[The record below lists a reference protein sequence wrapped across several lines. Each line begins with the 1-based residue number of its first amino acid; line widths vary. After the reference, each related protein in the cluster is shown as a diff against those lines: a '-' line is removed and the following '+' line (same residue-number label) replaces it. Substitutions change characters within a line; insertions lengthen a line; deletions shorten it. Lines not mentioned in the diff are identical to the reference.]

1 MLLRNLILMLAA
13 LVKWVWSEV
22 QSVTASI
29 FSVPSDSVK
38 GQFSSIKILGNTEYD
53 EVTGITKSTFSA
65 GGELKSVGKNL
76 WGSKK
81 AAEDVVKAVNNPS
94 YAYLTQK
101 DGRNVLA
108 WAGNSTYMNVTIFDK
123 FKPNTQYTISV
134 YARSENIST
143 RGGYFIIEYSDG
155 SITEFYTTDNTWQL
169 IKTTSTNGKSIKRF
183 YANYGSST
191 AITYYDYDTLQLEEG
206 TVATPYEPYT
216 ESTAYTPAGEPLRSL
231 PNGIKDEISV
241 VGADKGTLVQRVGVD
256 GEGNLYE
263 LPEPIVTQHEITIL
277 DQDGNPTNA
286 LQCGPGY
293 TVYVE
298 PADGNWEET
307 TIPTIEYVYPK
318 EG

>member
-53 EVTGITKSTFSA
+53 EVTGIAKSTVSA
-65 GGELKSVGKNL
+65 MRLKSVGKNL
-76 WGSKK
+76 W
-81 AAEDVVKAVNNPS
+81 DVKNDSVIKGFAGYSIVEN
-94 YAYLTQK
+94 
-101 DGRNVLA
+101 DGRTCIKF
-108 WAGNSTYMNVTIFDK
+108 NSSYLELQKKILFGC
-123 FKPNTQYTISV
+123 FKPLTQYTLRYEVKEVTDTHNFRFRIFHTDGTYNAAAP
-134 YARSENIST
+134 YA
-143 RGGYFIIEYSDG
+143 
-155 SITEFYTTDNTWQL
+155 TTAFSSASL
-169 IKTTSTNGKSIKRF
+169 TSTSGKTVSYISIDF
-183 YANYGSST
+183 SGGTSEVYLDVNSV
-191 AITYYDYDTLQLEEG
+191 QLEEG